1 MFNIGIHIKMAIQDQ
16 RKIVLDQAQELKKVV
31 LELKNRCNSLDD
43 EKEKF
48 YAEKQE
54 IGNKIKALIEGIK
67 SSKSKRDTFTQMVK
81 VKKTVRDDLNKN
93 LKEKIA
99 QLSQL
104 ELQKKDVLSKQK
116 DTKEEFKGDPFF
128 IKKKIDAL
136 DYQIET
142 SAISFNK
149 EQELMKQIKKLKQE
163 YKNMSVAMEINKKIN
178 ELRREVTELKQEANL
193 SHHVVSS
200 TAKESQKKHEE
211 LVGSSK
217 EIDELRKLENEAFA
231 KFSELKKKYIE
242 ASNDLRDKSKQL
254 KELYAQLD
262 MQKEAAKKDKESHQ
276 QVTLEEK
283 RKQVDEKIKKG
294 KKLTTEDIIAFQ
306 GR

>member
-67 SSKSKRDTFTQMVK
+67 SFRSKRDTFTQMVK

-116 DTKEEFKGDPFF
+116 DTKGKFNGDPFF